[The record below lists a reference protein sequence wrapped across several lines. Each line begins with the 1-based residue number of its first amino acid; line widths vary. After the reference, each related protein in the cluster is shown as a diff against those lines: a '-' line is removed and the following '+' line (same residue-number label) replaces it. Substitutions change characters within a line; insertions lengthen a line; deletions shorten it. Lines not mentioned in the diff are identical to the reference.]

1 MEVGRPV
8 LIGSGVFGCSNRL
21 SSCFEPHISKVK
33 DAKHECSMGTI
44 TVPLS
49 RLVEA
54 KNMMLNE
61 HFPIKNQGPCST
73 VKMKMALRVRN
84 KNYEGQR
91 CVTV

>member
-1 MEVGRPV
+1 M
-8 LIGSGVFGCSNRL
+8 
-21 SSCFEPHISKVK
+21 K

-61 HFPIKNQGPCST
+61 HFPMKNQGPGST
-73 VKMKMALRVRN
+73 VKMKMALRV
-84 KNYEGQR
+84 KKKSCHEGR
-91 CVTV
+91 EMLLCHFVAFF